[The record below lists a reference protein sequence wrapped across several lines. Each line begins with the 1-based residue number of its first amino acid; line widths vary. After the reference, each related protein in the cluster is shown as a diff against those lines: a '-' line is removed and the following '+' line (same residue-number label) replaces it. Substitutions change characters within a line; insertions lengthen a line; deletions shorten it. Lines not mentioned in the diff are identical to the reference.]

1 MSFQLA
7 YPVKMT
13 FKILALAPQIYV
25 RDAQNR
31 DLLYVK
37 QKLLKLKE
45 EVNIFSNES
54 QTQQLYQIKADRII
68 DFSAKYTVRNAQGQE
83 VGAIKRQGM
92 ASLWRSTYDIFGGGP
107 NPDFQIKEQSVFVRF
122 MDSLL
127 SEVPVLGMFSGYF
140 FNPVYLVRRAGQP
153 DNSPPVM
160 KMVKKPSFLE
170 GIFYIEKTDN
180 TLRPDEE
187 ERLIVCYLMM
197 ALLEKNRG

>member
-45 EVNIFSNES
+45 EVNVFSNES

-68 DFSAKYTVRNAQGQE
+68 DFSAKYTITNAQGQP
-83 VGAIKRQGM
+83 VGGIKRQGM
-92 ASLWRSTYDIFGGGP
+92 ASLWRATYDVFGAAQQ
-107 NPDFQIKEQSVFVRF
+107 DFQIKEQSVFVRF
-122 MDSLL
+122 MDGALG
-127 SEVPVLGMFSGYF
+127 EVPVLNMFSGYF

-153 DNSPPVM
+153 DATPPVM

-170 GIFYIEKTDN
+170 GNFFIEKLDN
-180 TLRPDEE
+180 SLTPAEE
-187 ERLIVCYLMM
+187 ERLIVSFLMM

>member
-1 MSFQLA
+1 MGFDLA

-45 EVNIFSNES
+45 EVNVFSNES

-68 DFSAKYTVRNAQGQE
+68 DFSAKYTITNAQGLA
-83 VGAIKRQGM
+83 VGGIKRQGM
-92 ASLWRSTYDIFGGGP
+92 ASLWRATYDLYGATQ
-107 NPDFQIKEQSVFVRF
+107 PDFQIKEESVFVRF
-122 MDSLL
+122 MDNVLG
-127 SEVPVLGMFSGYF
+127 EVPVLGIFSGYF

-153 DNSPPVM
+153 DTAPPVM
-160 KMVKKPSFLE
+160 KMIKKPSFLE
-170 GIFYIEKTDN
+170 GNFFIEKLDN
-180 TLRPDEE
+180 SLTPAEE
-187 ERLIVCYLMM
+187 ERLIVSFLMM
-197 ALLEKNRG
+197 ALLERSRG

>member
-13 FKILALAPQIYV
+13 FKVLALAPQIYV

-45 EVNIFSNES
+45 EVNVFSNES

-68 DFSAKYTVRNAQGQE
+68 DFSAKYTVTNATGQE

-92 ASLWRSTYDIFGGGP
+92 ASMWRATYDLFAGGDQ
-107 NPDFQIKEQSVFVRF
+107 PDFQIKEKSVMVR
-122 MDSLL
+122 MLDQLVSDYVGGL
-127 SEVPVLGMFSGYF
+127 SGYF
-140 FNPVYLVRRAGQP
+140 LNPVYLVRRAGQP
-153 DNSPPVM
+153 DTAQPVM
-160 KMVKKPSFLE
+160 MMVKKPSFLE
-170 GIFYIEKTDN
+170 GRFYIEKLDN

-187 ERLIVCYLMM
+187 ERLIVCFLMM

>member
-13 FKILALAPQIYV
+13 FKLLALAPQIYV

-45 EVNIFSNES
+45 EVNVFSNES
-54 QTQQLYQIKADRII
+54 QSQQLYQIKADRII
-68 DFSAKYTVRNAQGQE
+68 DFSAKYTVRNSMGQE

-92 ASLWRSTYDIFGGGP
+92 MSMWRATYDVFNGP
-107 NPDFQIKEQSVFVRF
+107 NPEFQIKEQSVFVRF
-122 MDSLL
+122 MDGLL
-127 SEVPVLGMFSGYF
+127 GEVPVLGMFTGYF

-153 DNSPPVM
+153 DTAPPVM

-170 GIFYIEKTDN
+170 RNFYIEKTEN
-180 TLRPDEE
+180 SLTPDQE
-187 ERLIVCYLMM
+187 ERLLVCFLMA
-197 ALLEKNRG
+197 ALLEKSRG